1 MDRELFLIR
10 HAQAE
15 MADMNQND
23 RDRYLTAQGSQ
34 DAMRLGNFMKN
45 KQIEADYIACST
57 SMRTRETVG
66 YICEQIEFD
75 PQKIH
80 FSEDLYESS
89 VRIILNVI
97 NNLNDSYQKVYIV
110 SHNPAITYLAEYVT
124 GEVLGNVSPCGM
136 VHLKLKNMSWN
147 KLSQDN
153 AKLVKYYNPV
163 DL

>member
-23 RDRYLTAQGSQ
+23 KDRCLTAQGSQ
-34 DAMRLGNFMKN
+34 DAMRLGNLMKS
-45 KQIEADYIACST
+45 KHIEADYIACST
-57 SMRTRETVG
+57 SMRTRETAE

-75 PQKIH
+75 PQKIY

-97 NNLNDSYQKVYIV
+97 NNLNDSYQKVYII

-147 KLSQDN
+147 MLSQDK